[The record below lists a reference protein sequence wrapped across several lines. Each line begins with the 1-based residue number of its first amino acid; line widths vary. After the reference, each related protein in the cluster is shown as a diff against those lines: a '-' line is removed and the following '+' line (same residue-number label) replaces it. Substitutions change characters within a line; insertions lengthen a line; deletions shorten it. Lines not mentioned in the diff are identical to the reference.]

1 MAAGFYRPA
10 SITKF
15 EGGLDSQG
23 KPTLLKIDVGSPSI
37 MAASGFMKIPENGV
51 DNFALE
57 GINDNPYEIPN
68 SRIAYGRVEPGP
80 QVWFWRSVGHSQNI
94 FFIESFIDEMAA
106 AAKKDPFEFRRDMLP
121 RTSRHRGVL
130 EVAAQKA
137 GWGSKLPAG
146 VHRGIAVAQ
155 SFGSYVAE
163 VAEVS
168 VAPDGTPKVH
178 RVVAVV
184 DCGLTANP
192 LTIQRQIEGAIVYG
206 LSAALYGKISFKDGR
221 VEQGN
226 FHQYPVLR
234 MNEMPK
240 VEVHILPSG
249 EHPGGI
255 GEPGTPPIAPAVTNA
270 IFAAT
275 GKRIRTLPID
285 TELLKKA

>member
-1 MAAGFYRPA
+1 
-10 SITKF
+10 
-15 EGGLDSQG
+15 
-23 KPTLLKIDVGSPSI
+23 ID
-37 MAASGFMKIPENGV
+37 
-51 DNFALE
+51 
-57 GINDNPYEIPN
+57 DNPYDIDN

-106 AAKKDPFEFRRDMLP
+106 KAKKDPFEFRRDLLGKQP
-121 RTSRHRGVL
+121 RYKAVL
-130 EVAAQKA
+130 ELAAQKA
-137 GWGSKLPAG
+137 GWGGKLPAG

-168 VAPDGTPKVH
+168 VAPDGTPRVH

-192 LTIQRQIEGAIVYG
+192 LTIARQIEGAIVYG

-226 FHQYPVLR
+226 FHQYQVLR

-240 VEVHILPSG
+240 VEVHILPST
-249 EHPGGI
+249 ENPGGI
-255 GEPGTPPIAPAVTNA
+255 GEPGTPPIAPAVANA

-285 TELLKKA
+285 PAMLKKA